1 MTVEPTTAIPET
13 LNGAIEKI
21 VFHSAGSGFCVLRIT
36 AKSHAELVT
45 VVGHAPILNIGEY
58 IEAIGEWH
66 NDRSYG
72 LQFKAAQLKII
83 LPDTLAGIEKYLGSG
98 LIKGIGPHFAKK
110 LIEAFGTDVLTVIEQ
125 NPEKILALGG
135 IGKKR
140 YDKIIESWVEQKSIR
155 EVMVFLQS
163 HGVGTARAVK
173 IYKIYGDA
181 AIEKVTENPYR
192 LAQDIHGVGFKT
204 ADELALK
211 LGISENSLHRAR
223 AGIHYVLQEFCQQGH
238 CGMSLSEHIQSSVV
252 LLNIS
257 EDIIEHAIRQEID
270 DQQMMLEE
278 IQQEN
283 CIFPARLYLAENG
296 IASHIKRLLPGKTPW
311 GNIDTEKA
319 IPWVENQTGL
329 LLSDSQKLAVI
340 KSLKSKILILTGG
353 PGVGKTTIVNS
364 ILNIISAKNFK
375 ITLCAPTGRA
385 SKRLSE
391 STGRT
396 AKTIH
401 RLLELRV
408 GNDSNLYDQHNPL
421 DTDFVII
428 DEASMIDVPLMY
440 QLLKAIP
447 NHAGLLIV
455 GDRDQLPSVGP
466 GSVLHDLI
474 HSQLIPTAIL
484 TEIFRQSNTSDI
496 VISAHRINEGKFPVI
511 MEASEG
517 NNENMN
523 KTDKKQTDF
532 YFIETESPEKTHDIL
547 IKLVTQKI
555 PDVFKVNPFEDIQVL
570 SPMHKGS
577 LGVRGLNIDLQ
588 AILNKSTQKISRF
601 GCSFAV
607 GDKVIQMINNY
618 DKDIFNG
625 DIGCI
630 QSIDLEEAVL
640 KINFDG
646 KIIEYDFN
654 DLDEIA
660 LAYAITIHKS
670 QGSEYP
676 VVVIPLV
683 TQHYIMLERNLL
695 YTAVSRGKKL
705 VVIIGQKKAL
715 SIAIKNLKNRE
726 RLTRLQHII
735 NNPARL

>member
-1 MTVEPTTAIPET
+1 MTGETATATRET

-21 VFHSAGSGFCVLRIT
+21 VFHSAESGFCVLRIT
-36 AKSHAELVT
+36 AKSHPDFVT
-45 VVGHAPILNIGEY
+45 VVGHAPVLNIGEY
-58 IEAIGEWH
+58 IEAEGEWH

-72 LQFKAAQLKII
+72 LQFKAKHLKII
-83 LPDTLAGIEKYLGSG
+83 LPDTIAGIEKYLGSG
-98 LIKGIGPHFAKK
+98 LIKGIGPHFARK
-110 LIEAFGTDVLTVIEQ
+110 LMTAFGADVLTVMEQ
-125 NPEKILALGG
+125 NPEKILTLGG
-135 IGKKR
+135 IGQQR
-140 YDKIIESWVEQKSIR
+140 YEKIIESWIEQKSIR

-163 HGVGTARAVK
+163 HGVGTAKAVK

-192 LAQDIHGVGFKT
+192 LARDIHGIGFKT
-204 ADELALK
+204 ADELAQK
-211 LGISENSLHRAR
+211 LGISENSLIRAR
-223 AGIHYVLQEFCQQGH
+223 AGIHFVLQEFCQQGH
-238 CGMSLSEHIQSSVV
+238 CGMPLSDHIQASVV
-252 LLNIS
+252 LLNIP
-257 EDIIEHAIRQEID
+257 EDIIEHAIRQEVQEQTVI
-270 DQQMMLEE
+270 MEE
-278 IQQEN
+278 IKQEN
-283 CIFPARLYLAENG
+283 CIFPAKLYHAENG
-296 IASHIKRLLPGKTPW
+296 IATHIKRLLLGKLPW
-311 GNIDTEKA
+311 GNIEAQKA

-340 KSLKSKILILTGG
+340 KSLNSKILILTGG

-364 ILNIISAKNFK
+364 ILNIISTKELK

-391 STGRT
+391 STGKS

-401 RLLELRV
+401 RLLELKV
-408 GNDSNLYDQHNPL
+408 GNDSNLYDQQRPL
-421 DTDFVII
+421 DTDFVIV
-428 DEASMIDVPLMY
+428 DEASMIDVSLMY

-447 NHAGLLIV
+447 SHAGLLIV

-466 GSVLHDLI
+466 GSVLNDLI
-474 HSQLIPTAIL
+474 HSHAIPTAIL
-484 TEIFRQSNTSDI
+484 TEIFRQSHTSDI
-496 VISAHRINEGKFPVI
+496 IINAHKINQGISPVSD
-511 MEASEG
+511 EE
-517 NNENMN
+517 
-523 KTDKKQTDF
+523 DKKQSDF
-532 YFIETESPEKTHDIL
+532 YFIETDSPEKTHDIL

-555 PDVFKVNPFEDIQVL
+555 PEVFKFNPFEDIQVL

-577 LGVRGLNIDLQ
+577 LGVRGLNMDLQ
-588 AILNKSTQKISRF
+588 AILNKSTQKVSRF
-601 GCSFAV
+601 GFSFSA
-607 GDKVIQMINNY
+607 GDKVIQTINNY
-618 DKDIFNG
+618 DKDVFNG
-625 DIGCI
+625 DIGRI

-676 VVVIPLV
+676 VVIIPLV

-715 SIAIKNLKNRE
+715 SIAVKNLKNRE
-726 RLTRLQHII
+726 RLTRLQCK
-735 NNPARL
+735 LL

>member
-1 MTVEPTTAIPET
+1 MIVEPVTATKET

-21 VFHSAGSGFCVLRIT
+21 VFHNADSGFCVLRIS
-36 AKSHAELVT
+36 AKSHPDLVT
-45 VVGHAPILNIGEY
+45 VVGHAPVLNIGEY
-58 IEAIGEWH
+58 IEAQGEWH

-72 LQFKAAQLKII
+72 LQFKSTHLKII

-98 LIKGIGPHFAKK
+98 LIKGIGPHFARK
-110 LIEAFGTDVLTVIEQ
+110 LMTAFGADVLNIIEQ
-125 NPEKILALGG
+125 NPEKIMTLGG
-135 IGKKR
+135 IGQKR
-140 YDKIIESWVEQKSIR
+140 YDKIIESWTEQKSIR

-163 HGVGTARAVK
+163 HGVGTAKAVK

-181 AIEKVTENPYR
+181 AIDKVKENPYR
-192 LAQDIHGVGFKT
+192 LAQDIHGIGFKT
-204 ADELALK
+204 ADELAQK
-211 LGISENSLHRAR
+211 LGISENSLIRAR
-223 AGIHYVLQEFCQQGH
+223 AGIHFVLQEFCQQGH
-238 CGMSLSEHIQSSVV
+238 CGMSLSDHIQASVM
-252 LLNIS
+252 LLNIP
-257 EDIIEHAIRQEID
+257 EKIIEHAIRQEMD
-270 DQQMMLEE
+270 EQQIMLEE
-278 IQQEN
+278 IQHEN
-283 CIFPARLYLAENG
+283 CIFPARLYNAENS
-296 IASHIKRLLPGKTPW
+296 IAAHIKRLLSGKTPW
-311 GNIDTEKA
+311 GNIDPQKA

-329 LLSDSQKLAVI
+329 LLSDSQKLAVV
-340 KSLKSKILILTGG
+340 KSLESKILILTGG

-364 ILNIISAKNFK
+364 ILKIISAKDLK

-391 STGRT
+391 STGRA

-408 GNDSNLYDQHNPL
+408 GNDSHLYDQQHPL

-428 DEASMIDVPLMY
+428 DEASMIDVSLMY

-447 NHAGLLIV
+447 SHAGLLIV

-466 GSVLHDLI
+466 GSVLNDLI
-474 HSQLIPTAIL
+474 HSHTIPTAIL

-496 VISAHRINEGKFPVI
+496 VISAHRINEGKYPV
-511 MEASEG
+511 MVE
-517 NNENMN
+517 ENQEDQEN
-523 KTDKKQTDF
+523 KANKNQTDF
-532 YFIETESPEKTHDIL
+532 YFIEADTPEKTHDII

-555 PDVFKVNPFEDIQVL
+555 PEVFKFNPLEDIQVL

-601 GCSFAV
+601 GFSFAE

-618 DKDIFNG
+618 DKDVFNG
-625 DIGCI
+625 DIGRI

-646 KIIEYDFN
+646 KIIDYDFN

-726 RLTRLQHII
+726 RLTRLQYK
-735 NNPARL
+735 LV